1 MAGMGRDNRMRA
13 AVGQIPAP
21 EIPATGCKVA
31 PPLAKARVAIVTTA
45 GLRPAGDIKL
55 WKGGDQSFT
64 VLPGDARDFQLSHTS
79 PNFDRVGVA
88 ADLNVVYPVD
98 RLHDLVA
105 EGHIGSVATNHAAF
119 MGANFDVSTIQSDS
133 GPAVAKMLLDDGVDI
148 VLLTPV

>member
-1 MAGMGRDNRMRA
+1 MRD

-21 EIPATGCKVA
+21 ETTVTGANAAPA
-31 PPLAKARVAIVTTA
+31 LAESRVAIVTTA
-45 GLRPAGDIKL
+45 GLRLGGEVKL
-55 WKGGDQSFT
+55 WQSGDQGFQ
-64 VLPGDARDFQLSHTS
+64 VLPGDARDLQLSHAS
-79 PNFDRVGVA
+79 PNFDRSGIA

-105 EGHIGSVATNHAAF
+105 EGFIGSVATNHAAF
-119 MGANFDVSTIQSDS
+119 MGANFDVSTIQADT